1 MQFVLGGD
9 GDDDLS
15 SQQAFL
21 ASGSFTGYRPWRL
34 ELGQGYLTA
43 GEDFKQPLCGNEEGW
58 GPLSPFRYDFTPCFL
73 DVWVASVAVFGLV
86 LGLLAVIWL
95 VRMRKPTEVA
105 KGWHFWTKQVWM
117 PAQCA
122 FQLTVPSLPIEE
134 KNNADNV
141 VHDRA
146 FLPSL
151 SPTSSPSSSSR
162 SSVTLVY
169 GLVISG
175 YGRLPSP

>member
-1 MQFVLGGD
+1 MRKRPENPPALPEMQFVLGGGGGSS
-9 GDDDLS
+9 GDDDFA

-21 ASGSFTGYRPWRL
+21 NSGSFTGYRPWRF

-86 LGLLAVIWL
+86 LGLLAVGWL

-117 PAQCA
+117 RAPRAR
-122 FQLTVPSLPIEE
+122 QLILFSLGACCRENQREE
-134 KNNADNV
+134 EC
-141 VHDRA
+141 
-146 FLPSL
+146 
-151 SPTSSPSSSSR
+151 
-162 SSVTLVY
+162 
-169 GLVISG
+169 
-175 YGRLPSP
+175 